1 MCHGRFVASQGG
13 FGGFVRLYAGI
24 FGQLWENK
32 KSSGVKIFLVSNC
45 TLTLNV
51 IVHVIS
57 TDLSAKY
64 P

>member
-1 MCHGRFVASQGG
+1 MCHGRIVASQGG

-51 IVHVIS
+51 IVN
-57 TDLSAKY
+57 
-64 P
+64 